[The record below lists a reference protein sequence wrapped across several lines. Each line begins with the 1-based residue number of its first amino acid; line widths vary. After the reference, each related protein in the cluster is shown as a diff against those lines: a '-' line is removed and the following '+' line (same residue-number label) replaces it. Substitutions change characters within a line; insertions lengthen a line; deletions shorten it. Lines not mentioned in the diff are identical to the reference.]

1 MKKLTSFIFA
11 TLFSVMFVSA
21 APLTGLKFI
30 NDKASIM
37 TVDPNAAFSPTQ
49 FTIEIWVNY
58 HALTGG
64 GYIISTEGWNPTNH
78 GFSLRLAGSNKNFNF
93 SIGDGSGWPGIDS
106 STPITIDTWYHLAV
120 TCTATEITLYVNG
133 VQEATKT
140 ITTAMV
146 ASTEKITLGDSPAWT
161 GRGFDGQMSNLRFW
175 NVVRTPEQITADM
188 TNTLT
193 GTEAGL
199 VANWKMNAG
208 TGTTA
213 VDATGIYNLTIP
225 ASITWFGI
233 VAGLNTVTNNS
244 LDIASTVYGRNLE
257 VTNNTG
263 GNAQFAVYSITGQKI
278 MEDVVASG
286 TTIQKQLS
294 NTKGAYILK
303 SVAADGS
310 STSKK
315 FIIAE

>member
-1 MKKLTSFIFA
+1 MKKVTSFVFA
-11 TLFSVMFVSA
+11 TLLSVMFVSA
-21 APLTGLKFI
+21 APATGLKFS
-30 NDKASIM
+30 NDKTSIM
-37 TVDPNAAFSPTQ
+37 TVTPNDAFSPTQ
-49 FTIEIWVNY
+49 FTIEVWANY

-64 GYIISTEGWNPTNH
+64 GYIISTEGWNPSNH
-78 GFSLRLAGSNKNFNF
+78 GFSLRLAGSNSNFNF

-106 STPITIDTWYHLAV
+106 STPITVDTWYHLAV
-120 TCTATEITLYVNG
+120 TCTATEMILYVNG
-133 VQEATKT
+133 VQNASKT
-140 ITTAMV
+140 LTAPMV
-146 ASTEKITLGDSPAWT
+146 ASTELITLGDSPAWS
-161 GRGFDGQMSNLRFW
+161 GRGFDGQMSDLRFW

-213 VDATGIYNLTIP
+213 VDATGTYSMSIP
-225 ASITWFGI
+225 SIITWFG
-233 VAGLNTVTNNS
+233 VAAGVNTVYNNS
-244 LDIASTVYGRNLE
+244 LNIASAIYGRNLE
-257 VTNNTG
+257 VTNNTN
-263 GNAQFAVYSITGQKI
+263 GNAQFAVYNVTGQKI

-286 TTIQKQLS
+286 ATIQKQLTT
-294 NTKGAYILK
+294 TKGAYILK

-310 STSKK
+310 SSSKK